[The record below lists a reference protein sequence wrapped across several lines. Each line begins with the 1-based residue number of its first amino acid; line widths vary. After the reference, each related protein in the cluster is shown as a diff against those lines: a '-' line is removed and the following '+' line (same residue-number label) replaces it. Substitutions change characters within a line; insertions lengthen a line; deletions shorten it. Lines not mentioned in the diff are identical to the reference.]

1 MSENTEV
8 DTGKT
13 VEVQVTPSSPENGSG
28 TAGGSHPITKT
39 GFWLLTIALF
49 LCLIAN
55 GLVDTARSLTYP
67 MMKEDLNLTY
77 VEYGALESMGQF
89 SYLFWALVTAF
100 MMQSVGFKVPF
111 VLSILITILGCIA
124 TGFTGNFWLL
134 MCFQFIGTCLLGALD
149 DGPSAVAVI
158 LFTKNTAALYCI
170 MAGMY
175 GLGAF
180 LGPLYSSWIHQLKPA
195 MSYRGI
201 SFAICLPLLLIGLFI
216 LCIPFAI
223 KRPVSKDASQKS
235 PITVLSCLKSPLVWY
250 CSFLLNLMAI
260 AERGTLNWGT
270 MYVRDVLHLTDEE
283 GAKLNSRFYFC
294 FMLARFVGGFITD
307 FLGPFTMEYI
317 IIPIGV
323 TIYIVGFALGT
334 RGLNVL
340 PFVGLFVSLYWPTMV
355 ITCTKYW
362 GKESSIPVACMLPLQ
377 SGIGAIFQYLLGVM
391 NEKYGPQY
399 AYWMS
404 VPAAILGL
412 VMLIFFH
419 LIVKKKEKK
428 QESGLLVNESACSV
442 CCRWSIGTT
451 VMCYCEMVS
460 VLDNANKHNS
470 PNTLTQLTLATLM
483 FVLNIYHINHARN
496 ISAYH
501 RRRRLTD
508 SVDTSVSLPSEEPHR
523 KPPPRWRW
531 FSHSLQSSSQRES
544 CSARTTTTP
553 LLWRHRGP
561 ILCHIWCRSTRKEN
575 RFGRQTPS
583 GAGIR
588 SSKCSDSRR
597 TWRCTDQTPTHMH
610 QRLDR
615 NSFQDSET
623 APAQQCPKARDE

>member
-1 MSENTEV
+1 MDGTTTAES
-8 DTGKT
+8 GKN
-13 VEVQVTPSSPENGSG
+13 VEVQVTPAASENGSG
-28 TAGGSHPITKT
+28 MTGPTQPISKT

-100 MMQSVGFKVPF
+100 MMQSVGFKTPF
-111 VLSILITILGCIA
+111 VLSIVVTILGCIA
-124 TGFTGNFWLL
+124 TSFTKDFWLL
-134 MCFQFIGTCLLGALD
+134 MCVQFIGTCLVGALD
-149 DGPSAVAVI
+149 DGPSAVAVV

-180 LGPLYSSWIHQLKPA
+180 LGPLFSNWVYKLKPS

-223 KRPVSKDASQKS
+223 KRPVSKDKSQKS
-235 PITVLSCLKSPLVWY
+235 NITVLSCLKSPLVWY
-250 CSFLLNLMAI
+250 LSFLLNFMAM

-270 MYVRDVLHLTDEE
+270 MYVRDVLHLTEAE
-283 GAKLNSRFYFC
+283 GAQLNSRFYFC
-294 FMLARFVGGFITD
+294 FMLSRFVGGFITD
-307 FLGPFTMEYI
+307 FLGPFTMEYV

-334 RGLNVL
+334 CGLSIL
-340 PFVGLFVSLYWPTMV
+340 PFVGLFVSLYWPTVV

-362 GKESSIPVACMLPLQ
+362 GEESSIPVSCILPLQ
-377 SGIGAIFQYLLGVM
+377 SGIGAIFQYLLGWI
-391 NEKYGPQY
+391 NEKFGPQY

-419 LIVKKKEKK
+419 MMVKNKEKKEK
-428 QESGLLVNESACSV
+428 SGLLVNESA
-442 CCRWSIGTT
+442 
-451 VMCYCEMVS
+451 
-460 VLDNANKHNS
+460 
-470 PNTLTQLTLATLM
+470 
-483 FVLNIYHINHARN
+483 
-496 ISAYH
+496 
-501 RRRRLTD
+501 
-508 SVDTSVSLPSEEPHR
+508 
-523 KPPPRWRW
+523 
-531 FSHSLQSSSQRES
+531 
-544 CSARTTTTP
+544 
-553 LLWRHRGP
+553 
-561 ILCHIWCRSTRKEN
+561 
-575 RFGRQTPS
+575 
-583 GAGIR
+583 
-588 SSKCSDSRR
+588 
-597 TWRCTDQTPTHMH
+597 
-610 QRLDR
+610 
-615 NSFQDSET
+615 
-623 APAQQCPKARDE
+623 